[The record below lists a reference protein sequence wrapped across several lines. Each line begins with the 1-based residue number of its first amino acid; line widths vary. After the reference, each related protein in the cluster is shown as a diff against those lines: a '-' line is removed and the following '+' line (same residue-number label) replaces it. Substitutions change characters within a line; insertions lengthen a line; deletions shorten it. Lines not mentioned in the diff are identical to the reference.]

1 MPEQLSLA
9 RPRQVRLC
17 LSIIGRMDASDT
29 AAKHSGGQFDGTSVF
44 SMNTPWV
51 ESVFFQRELAARA
64 SHLTNEQ
71 QEFARLFRDQGF
83 VAAPQAVPVELCDRV
98 RQQAE
103 PLFHDDAAISSRRVK
118 NAWRKGSD
126 AARELAVFTP
136 IQELLHMLYERRP
149 IPFQTLDFKW
159 GTEQRGHADSIHF
172 SCLPAR
178 FMCGV
183 WVALE
188 DVDDSNG
195 PLFYY
200 PGSHRLPEFTG
211 YDLGYS
217 VGDYSYQRY
226 EDFQHDLMDELGIE
240 PIEFHAAKGD
250 LLIWASNVIHGGAP
264 VRRQGSTRW
273 SQVTH
278 YFFDGCTYYQPY
290 TSEIPT
296 GELRLLDIVDLNT
309 MQPVP
314 PTYNGQAIR
323 VRKKAHGRSRIS
335 VYRKPPPATEQMRHF
350 GSTCKQVLAR
360 RLGR

>member
-1 MPEQLSLA
+1 
-9 RPRQVRLC
+9 
-17 LSIIGRMDASDT
+17 
-29 AAKHSGGQFDGTSVF
+29 
-44 SMNTPWV
+44 MNVPWV
-51 ESVFFQRELAARA
+51 ESVFFQRELAAR
-64 SHLTNEQ
+64 SSLLTTEQ
-71 QEFARLFRDQGF
+71 QEFARLFHDQGF
-83 VAAPQAVPVELCDRV
+83 VAAPQAIPAEMCDRV
-98 RQQAE
+98 RRQVE
-103 PLFHDDAAISSRRVK
+103 PLFHDEAAISSRRVK
-118 NAWRKGSD
+118 DAWRKGAD
-126 AARELAVFTP
+126 AVRELAVFAP
-136 IQELLHMLYERRP
+136 VQELLHTLYERRP
-149 IPFQTLDFKW
+149 IPFQTLEFKW
-159 GTEQRGHADSIHF
+159 GTEQRGHADSMHF

-217 VGDYSYQRY
+217 VGDYSYPRY
-226 EDFQHDLMDELGIE
+226 EDFQHDLMDELGIV

-250 LLIWASNVIHGGAP
+250 LLIWASNVIHGGSP
-264 VRRQGSTRW
+264 VLRQGSTRW

-309 MQPVP
+309 LQPVP
-314 PTYNGQAIR
+314 PTYNGQTIR
-323 VRKKAHGRSRIS
+323 VHKKVDGRSHIS
-335 VYRKPPPATEQMRHF
+335 LYRKPPPVGEQVRQA
-350 GSTCKQVLAR
+350 GTKVKQVVAR
-360 RLGR
+360 KLGR

>member
-1 MPEQLSLA
+1 
-9 RPRQVRLC
+9 
-17 LSIIGRMDASDT
+17 
-29 AAKHSGGQFDGTSVF
+29 
-44 SMNTPWV
+44 MNVPWV
-51 ESVFFQRELAARA
+51 ESLFFERELAARA
-64 SHLTNEQ
+64 SLLTTEQ
-71 QEFARLFRDQGF
+71 QEFARLFHDQGY

-98 RQQAE
+98 LQQVE
-103 PLFHDDAAISSRRVK
+103 PLFHHEAAISSRRVK
-118 NAWRKGSD
+118 NAWRKGSE
-126 AARELAVFTP
+126 AVRELAVFP
-136 IQELLHMLYERRP
+136 RVQELLHILYERRP

-172 SCLPAR
+172 SCMPAR

-217 VGDYSYQRY
+217 VEDYSYPRY
-226 EDFQHDLMDELGIE
+226 EDFQNDLMDELGIK
-240 PIEFHAAKGD
+240 PIEFHATKGD

-264 VRRQGSTRW
+264 VRSHGSTRW

-309 MQPVP
+309 KQPVP

-335 VYRKPPPATEQMRHF
+335 LYRKPPPVAEQVRQLGGTF
-350 GSTCKQVLAR
+350 KQVLAR
-360 RLGR
+360 RFGR